1 MMRSILVV
9 LFIVLI
15 GCGSWNCAGIRFV
28 INGIDVTPG
37 DPVAFGGN
45 VFVDAD
51 SSPFLHEPPWVPVAV
66 ADAARFPSINW

>member
-1 MMRSILVV
+1 MTRSILVV
-9 LFIVLI
+9 VFIVSV
-15 GCGSWNCAGIRFV
+15 GFGSWNCAGIRFV

-51 SSPFLHEPPWVPVAV
+51 STPVLHEAPWVPTAV
-66 ADAARFPSINW
+66 AEAAWFLSINW